1 MNNEGSQRRRGIY
14 EQLRKSPVTRQ
25 DSQWLGGVATGVADY
40 FKVDVVLIRGIFVV
54 LGVLG
59 GLGMVLYGLAW
70 ALLPDAAGKM
80 HLESAVNRNWTSGMT
95 GAVIIFAFGIFPAP
109 WFLDSLAPILWPVAI
124 VAAIA
129 FIIFSR
135 KNTRFA
141 RPDGARKTAP
151 TGTSPA
157 ASPKPASKTTALEH
171 PWRGDGT
178 QSFNAS
184 AANRFAAGNPDA
196 PTKEHPMSSDD
207 SGPIRQHENSYS
219 PDPAYTK
226 AYNPKVNR
234 KPIIHPIPGW
244 LGTTVFGLTVLVI
257 AVVMLADYLD
267 IVALPG
273 SGWTVALACGL
284 LLVGLVIVLAA
295 LSGRTS
301 GGLLGLAIPLLV
313 LTVIFS
319 VTSFGDSTRGFVRSA
334 TGDDSQYSAAFSSS
348 TVDLTHLG
356 TITKPTTV
364 EIDSVFSKLDLL
376 LPENVPVKV
385 QTEGAFLSGMDL
397 ELPQDLRTLPGDAPT
412 LTVEVDGAFSSFSTS
427 VDTPTI
433 LNPSNKDF

>member
-1 MNNEGSQRRRGIY
+1 MNNEGSQRRRGFY
-14 EQLRKSPVTRQ
+14 DQLRKSPITRQ

-70 ALLPDAAGKM
+70 ALLPDTGGKM

-95 GAVIIFAFGIFPAP
+95 GAVIIFALGIFPAP
-109 WFLDSLAPILWPVAI
+109 WFLDSLAPVLWPLAI

-141 RPDGARKTAP
+141 RPDQARNPAA
-151 TGTSPA
+151 TGDSSA
-157 ASPKPASKTTALEH
+157 ASPRAAEKSTALEH
-171 PWRGDGT
+171 PWREDGT

-184 AANRFAAGNPDA
+184 VASGFGTNYPDA
-196 PTKEHPMSSDD
+196 PMKEHPMNSGD
-207 SGPIRQHENSYS
+207 SGPAGQYENSYS

-226 AYNPKVNR
+226 AYSAKANR
-234 KPIIHPIPGW
+234 KPISRPIPGW
-244 LGTTVFGLTVLVI
+244 LGTTVFGVTVLVV

-284 LLVGLVIVLAA
+284 LLVGITIVLAA

-319 VTSFGDSTRGFVRSA
+319 ATSFEESARGFVRSA
-334 TGDDSQYSAAFSSS
+334 TGSDSQYSAVFSSS

-356 TITKPTTV
+356 SITKPTTV
-364 EIDSVFSKLDLL
+364 EIDSVFSRMDLL
-376 LPENVPVKV
+376 LPENVPVKIE
-385 QTEGAFLSGMDL
+385 TDGAFLSGMDM
-397 ELPQDLRTLPGDAPT
+397 ELPQDRRSLPGNAPM
-412 LTVEVDGAFSSFSTS
+412 LTIEVDGVFSSFSTT
-427 VDTPTI
+427 VDDPSI
-433 LNPSNKDF
+433 LNPSNTDF